1 MWLKNRDYTHFT
13 NEIETEPRAD
23 WTAVIISI
31 IFGLLLA
38 LAIVDLFFSETVT
51 EVISELF
58 V

>member
-1 MWLKNRDYTHFT
+1 MKHT
-13 NEIETEPRAD
+13 NFYDEIETEPRAD

-31 IFGLLLA
+31 IFGLLLT

>member
-1 MWLKNRDYTHFT
+1 MKHTNLF
-13 NEIETEPRAD
+13 NEIYTEAPKTD

-31 IFGLLLA
+31 IFGLLIALA
-38 LAIVDLFFSETVT
+38 LVDLFFSETVT